1 MVHKLSVLSFAGN
14 GVKSVFYVRL
24 LVGFEK
30 TKFTNTQ
37 QINPN
42 KFSLSA
48 AVSNYVSQN

>member
-1 MVHKLSVLSFAGN
+1 MR
-14 GVKSVFYVRL
+14 VFYVRL

-42 KFSLSA
+42 KFSLSS
-48 AVSNYVSQN
+48 AVSN

>member
-1 MVHKLSVLSFAGN
+1 MIQKLSVLQFAGN
-14 GVKSVFYVRL
+14 GVKGVFYVRM

-42 KFSLSA
+42 KFSLSS
-48 AVSNYVSQN
+48 AVSN